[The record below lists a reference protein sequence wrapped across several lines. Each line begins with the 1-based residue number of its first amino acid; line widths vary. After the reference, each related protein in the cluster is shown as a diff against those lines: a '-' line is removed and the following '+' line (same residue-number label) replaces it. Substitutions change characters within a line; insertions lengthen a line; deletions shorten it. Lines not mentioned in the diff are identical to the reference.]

1 MKKSIVLTLI
11 FVCSILYSSPYLQVS
26 SFDYSS
32 EFPDA
37 SIKVKITA
45 GIEESAGLNEDN
57 LSVYENGFRVG
68 YISVKSLK
76 NEEKLNLI
84 LALDCSK
91 SINSKQFEKY
101 RNEANEIILSSQQNV
116 RLGLASFSDQS
127 DFESAFTD
135 NKDDLKSKLSAFKQ
149 EGKNTLLYNSIY
161 DSIELLSKNGEERKA
176 VVIWTDGKDE
186 GSGITA
192 DDLAFFSRGCGIP
205 ILFVTNEKSPA
216 LLSMKRIAKIS
227 GGEVFFEGKTDK
239 LKRFIVSFK
248 SGYEIKYKTS
258 LKRGEDA
265 KVEVRLKSGK
275 IRDRSEIQLKVPED
289 NAKGFKFP
297 EIKKSIQYIL
307 IGLAVFILFFPIIL
321 FLVYKN
327 FLSNRKK
334 YDAEARTVFSGE
346 DKRKD
351 YYSAVKKEEKV
362 VFADKGASS
371 DSTENSPDGYV
382 FHAWFFVKEGLDK
395 GLRYDIFREETIIG
409 KSGNSDVVV
418 RDNNISP
425 NHARLKF
432 TGDDFVL
439 FDMASDG
446 GTFLNGKKLLRPK
459 KLFDWDEIQI
469 GTTVLIFRVV
479 SESAST

>member
-1 MKKSIVLTLI
+1 MKKYYLLI
-11 FVCSILYSSPYLQVS
+11 SLFVCTCLYSSPYLQVS
-26 SFDYSS
+26 SFDYSTDY
-32 EFPDA
+32 PDA
-37 SIKVKITA
+37 SVKVKITA

-84 LALDCSK
+84 LALDCSRSIK
-91 SINSKQFEKY
+91 SEQFEKY
-101 RNEANEIILSSQQNV
+101 RLEANEFILSSQQNV
-116 RLGLASFSDQS
+116 RIGLASFSDQS

-135 NKDDLKSKLSAFKQ
+135 NKDDLKAKLSAFKQ

-176 VVIWTDGKDE
+176 VIIWTDGKDE
-186 GSGITA
+186 GSGITS
-192 DDLAFFSRGCGIP
+192 DDLAFFARGCGIP
-205 ILFVTNEKSPA
+205 ILFVTNDKSPA

-227 GGEVFFEGKTDK
+227 GGEVFFEGKTEK

-275 IRDRSEIQLKVPED
+275 IRDRSELKIKVPEESSK
-289 NAKGFKFP
+289 AFKFP
-297 EIKKSIQYIL
+297 DLKKSFLLLFAGLIVFLIL
-307 IGLAVFILFFPIIL
+307 FPLIVFII
-321 FLVYKN
+321 Y
-327 FLSNRKK
+327 KK
-334 YDAEARTVFSGE
+334 YVSNKKRYDSEPKTVFAGE
-346 DKRKD
+346 EKRKE
-351 YYSAVKKEEKV
+351 YSFSGKEEKT
-362 VFADKGASS
+362 VFTDKSASAEVMEDLS
-371 DSTENSPDGYV
+371 EGYV

-395 GLRYDIFREETIIG
+395 GLRYDIIREETIIG

-479 SESAST
+479 SESASG

>member
-1 MKKSIVLTLI
+1 MKKYYVLILI
-11 FVCSILYSSPYLQVS
+11 FVCVCLNSSPYLQVS
-26 SFDYSS
+26 SFDYTT
-32 EFPDA
+32 EYPDA

-84 LALDCSK
+84 LAIDCSK
-91 SINSKQFEKY
+91 SIKSEQFEKY
-101 RNEANEIILSSQQNV
+101 RSEANEIILSSQQNV

-135 NKDDLKSKLSAFKQ
+135 NKDDLKAKLSAFKQ

-161 DSIELLSKNGEERKA
+161 DSIELLSKNGGERKA

-275 IRDRSEIQLKVPED
+275 IRDRSELQIKVPEESSI
-289 NAKGFKFP
+289 GLKFP
-297 EIKKSIQYIL
+297 DIKKSFL
-307 IGLAVFILFFPIIL
+307 FLFAGLAVFLILFPLIIFL
-321 FLVYKN
+321 FYKKYI
-327 FLSNRKK
+327 SRDKK
-334 YDAEARTVFSGE
+334 YDSEPKTVFAGE
-346 DKRKD
+346 EKTKD
-351 YYSAVKKEEKV
+351 YYSSVKDEKAV
-362 VFADKGASS
+362 FTDKSS
-371 DSTENSPDGYV
+371 SNELPEDSSEGYV
-382 FHAWFFVKEGLDK
+382 FHAWFFVKDGLDK
-395 GLRYDIFREETIIG
+395 GLRYDIIREETIIG
-409 KSGNSDVVV
+409 KSGNSDVVI
-418 RDNNISP
+418 RDNNISS

-459 KLFDWDEIQI
+459 KLFDWDEIQL

-479 SESAST
+479 SESASG